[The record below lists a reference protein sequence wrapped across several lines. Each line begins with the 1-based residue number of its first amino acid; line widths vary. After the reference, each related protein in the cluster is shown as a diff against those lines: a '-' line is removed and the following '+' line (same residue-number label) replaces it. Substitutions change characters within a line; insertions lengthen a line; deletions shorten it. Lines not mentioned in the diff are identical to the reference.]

1 MHGNGRSSLCA
12 QQAGLAERA
21 FQKIVLER
29 QLADLGMKGFQI
41 DGWRSGFGT
50 SLSPEY
56 PGRPFKEL
64 RLPLGD
70 LVGMDIELLR
80 QIGQRLLAFD
90 RGQSHFRLEG
100 RCVAPA
106 CSLAHRLSCSTAIL
120 AVVRQKLHLSSCP
133 SLSGQLSQS
142 CAEWIRG
149 YRLIISCE
157 LSR

>member
-1 MHGNGRSSLCA
+1 MITSLSCVIFVLGKGSWHLPTIIFPYPSNPASS
-12 QQAGLAERA
+12 RA
-21 FQKIVLER
+21 TDTQKIVLER

-56 PGRPFKEL
+56 PGRPFEEL

-100 RCVAPA
+100 
-106 CSLAHRLSCSTAIL
+106 
-120 AVVRQKLHLSSCP
+120 
-133 SLSGQLSQS
+133 
-142 CAEWIRG
+142 
-149 YRLIISCE
+149 
-157 LSR
+157 